1 MAELTL
7 ASVGFA
13 AQLFVS
19 VLDTYRF
26 VSTAQNFAKD
36 VPVTFWKL
44 RIEQIRFQVWGRF
57 WGIEKGNFDKTLD
70 DAGIREDVCG
80 ILQQVQHLIED
91 TDRLV
96 LKYGLEVN
104 TSDDTTAVETKKPTT
119 MKLKFKYAFKD
130 KAKFES
136 LIDDLKAFNEGL
148 FSLLRLSEYQA
159 ISLIAHSTTLRSV
172 EYSANLEDLRLASAT
187 EPAGPR
193 EPTRRYLPL
202 YRDLYLGATSK
213 LLVVQQ
219 DRTDA
224 VPSGITP
231 GVAHESLKKPLSSI
245 SDYPRDC
252 PSSDRVIA
260 KLSGGESLSVILI
273 EWKPFDRDN
282 PQIRLVSTRVN
293 NLARVLAASSPKPTD
308 LRVLDCLGYVEDD
321 EHREPR
327 FGYLFR
333 LPEDARH
340 SPPQSLFSLLARGP
354 DALLP
359 DLGDRFELAR
369 ALAASV
375 IRFHDCGWVHGELD
389 SFNIVFFQHTR
400 PQAPPTA
407 APPTKDSATS
417 PDATSFAP
425 LPPPHPASPCHL
437 TITRPYLLGFTYAR
451 PSDPSEITVEWT
463 SNPSPTSS
471 NPRSLYRHPTLQVPH
486 HSPVPHRTAGST
498 STTSAPPSRS
508 TLLRRQRYDLFSLG
522 LVLLEIGL
530 WERLEALWKPKY
542 AAEPGAFVEKLLRAY
557 VPRLRHRV
565 GAVYCGVVE
574 RLLRIGRVE
583 GGADDGGGEGGGEEV
598 EWAEVVAG
606 LVACRA

>member
-7 ASVGFA
+7 ASIGFA

-57 WGIEKGNFDKTLD
+57 WGIEKGEFDKALE

-104 TSDDTTAVETKKPTT
+104 SSDNTTAVETKKPTT

-148 FSLLRLSEYQA
+148 FSLLRLNEYQA
-159 ISLIAHSTTLRSV
+159 ISLIAHSSTLRSA
-172 EYSANLEDLRLASAT
+172 EYSASLEDLRLASSSEAAESRQPAT
-187 EPAGPR
+187 
-193 EPTRRYLPL
+193 RYRPL

-213 LLVVQQ
+213 LLVVEQ

-224 VPSGITP
+224 VPSGITS
-231 GVAHESLKKPLSSI
+231 GAAQDSLKKPLSCI
-245 SDYPRDC
+245 SEYPRDC

-260 KLSGGESLSVILI
+260 KLSGGESPSSILI

-321 EHREPR
+321 ERREPR

-340 SPPQSLFSLLARGP
+340 SPPQSLFTLLARGP

-369 ALAASV
+369 AVAASV

-389 SFNIVFFQHTR
+389 SLNIVFFQHTR
-400 PQAPPTA
+400 PQAPTTVTQ
-407 APPTKDSATS
+407 TKGSATS
-417 PDATSFAP
+417 PDATTFAP
-425 LPPPHPASPCHL
+425 LPPRRPISSCHL

-463 SNPSPTSS
+463 ANPSPTSS
-471 NPRSLYRHPTLQVPH
+471 NPRSLYRHPDLQVPH
-486 HSPVPHRTAGST
+486 SPVHHRTAGAT
-498 STTSAPPSRS
+498 STTVAPPSNL

-542 AAEPGAFVEKLLRAY
+542 AAEQGAFVEKLLRAY

-574 RLLRIGRVE
+574 LLLRIGKSEEGVE
-583 GGADDGGGEGGGEEV
+583 GGSGDEKEEG